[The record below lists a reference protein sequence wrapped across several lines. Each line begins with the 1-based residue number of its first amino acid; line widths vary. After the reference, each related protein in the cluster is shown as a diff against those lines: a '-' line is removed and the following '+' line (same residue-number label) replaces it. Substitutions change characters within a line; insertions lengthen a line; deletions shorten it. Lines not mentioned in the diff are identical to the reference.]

1 MGELADYLNQHDSNF
16 RKSRLP
22 ALYSDFRS
30 QRTLNPDGYQANI
43 SAWNQALSHLAS
55 QGILSKYNTESSP
68 LILKIDN
75 SILRHFESRQFGQ
88 PLALGTVVR
97 EAVAAK
103 NLVPLND
110 FLKAQTNIYQRGWG
124 QLPWTVV
131 GWTLRQLGV
140 VDPARG
146 EDTLPAGR
154 YVAMQNLES
163 AAAELS
169 ERMAGKTSIFDRVF
183 TKTQFETT
191 FATELVPGQRLSEQD
206 IDVLLRFLAREK
218 QTVEYDGQTVR
229 IKGGG
234 DGDRKL
240 TEEDATVASIKEL
253 TANLKHQIS
262 LLNTRVEELEQTARS
277 AVMRKHK
284 ISALA
289 ALKSK
294 KIAEASLASR
304 YTTLNQLEDV
314 ANKIQQ
320 AADQVQLLKVMES
333 SASVLKTLNAA
344 TGGVEKVDSVMDRL
358 REQMGTAD
366 EVAAILAESVGAP
379 IDEAEIDEEL
389 EALEELEKEK
399 EEAAKRAKE
408 EAQRKKEEAE
418 ALEKLEKL
426 PEVPVADEPAREK
439 AQTPTSETGI
449 ANLSIESQPEK
460 EAELLAN

>member
-1 MGELADYLNQHDSNF
+1 
-16 RKSRLP
+16 
-22 ALYSDFRS
+22 
-30 QRTLNPDGYQANI
+30 
-43 SAWNQALSHLAS
+43 
-55 QGILSKYNTESSP
+55 
-68 LILKIDN
+68 
-75 SILRHFESRQFGQ
+75 
-88 PLALGTVVR
+88 
-97 EAVAAK
+97 
-103 NLVPLND
+103 
-110 FLKAQTNIYQRGWG
+110 
-124 QLPWTVV
+124 
-131 GWTLRQLGV
+131 
-140 VDPARG
+140 
-146 EDTLPAGR
+146 
-154 YVAMQNLES
+154 MQNLES

-218 QTVEYDGQTVR
+218 RTVEYDGQTVR

-240 TEEDATVASIKEL
+240 TDEDATVASIKEL

-262 LLNTRVEELEQTARS
+262 LLSTRVEELEQTARS

-304 YTTLNQLEDV
+304 YTTLNQLEEV

-366 EVAAILAESVGAP
+366 EVAPFLPSRSVPPSTRPRSTRSWRRWKSWRRRRRRRRSAP
-379 IDEAEIDEEL
+379 RR
-389 EALEELEKEK
+389 
-399 EEAAKRAKE
+399 KRN
-408 EAQRKKEEAE
+408 
-418 ALEKLEKL
+418 
-426 PEVPVADEPAREK
+426 ARRRRPRHSRSWRSFPRCPW
-439 AQTPTSETGI
+439 QT
-449 ANLSIESQPEK
+449 SQPGRRRRRP
-460 EAELLAN
+460 LQRLGLRTCQSRANQRRKQNCWQTSDAMG